1 MTGEVRT
8 HAASCND
15 KGAATKWLLAWRCF
29 VEAVNCS
36 NAAIVEEMEFA
47 LFFRFCRLSTKEM
60 KLYFVHPD
68 QMS

>member
-36 NAAIVEEMEFA
+36 NAPIVEEMEFA
-47 LFFRFCRLSTKEM
+47 LFFRF
-60 KLYFVHPD
+60 
-68 QMS
+68 

>member
-47 LFFRFCRLSTKEM
+47 LFFCFCTVCRGEM

-68 QMS
+68 QIS